1 MENSA
6 LKINGEARKPAQQ
19 KFVHDKII
27 GALQCMKPDR
37 SNKIDKVFIYYVFG
51 EFVFKLVRALL

>member
-27 GALQCMKPDR
+27 GALQSIKTDR
-37 SNKIDKVFIYYVFG
+37 GNKIDKIFCVW
-51 EFVFKLVRALL
+51 

>member
-1 MENSA
+1 
-6 LKINGEARKPAQQ
+6 
-19 KFVHDKII
+19 
-27 GALQCMKPDR
+27 MKPDR

>member
-51 EFVFKLVRALL
+51 EFLCSN